1 MKRHFTEDVFLENTG
16 TIQKSSLIQHTVI
29 YWTSL
34 YFHSFEL
41 LTKLFFSS
49 VWLISCS
56 NFMYKGN
63 NIHVRESLWSWKSA
77 ACIKLLVPTTK
88 VLEISFYLP
97 MWVGKCSHPS
107 PHLLTDHIP
116 MKNTPIQAVMSLKIL
131 VWILTFSRSLSILK
145 KTSIIAQSSFV
156 TEALI

>member
-16 TIQKSSLIQHTVI
+16 TIQKSSGIQHTAI

-49 VWLISCS
+49 VWLISSS

-63 NIHVRESLWSWKSA
+63 NIHVRKNLWSWKSA
-77 ACIKLLVPTTK
+77 ASIKLLVPTTK
-88 VLEISFYLP
+88 VLEISFYLA
-97 MWVGKCSHPS
+97 MWVGKCP
-107 PHLLTDHIP
+107 PNIFQWKTLQFRLLCHL
-116 MKNTPIQAVMSLKIL
+116 KSLYQFL
-131 VWILTFSRSLSILK
+131 LSVEAYPYSK
-145 KTSIIAQSSFV
+145 KLAS
-156 TEALI
+156 